1 MTTDLFSHNLSGSCE
16 KQIVERNCQFINF
29 LQNSL
34 FDIMRPIIAI
44 ILFACTCAVQ
54 TTDTFA
60 QSASKSNALESGL
73 FARKSITLVPLAVN
87 DADYRF
93 LVEKTEAG
101 LRTAGARF
109 DYNYVSADA
118 LRQAQTIFAS
128 QRFFADSLDKNEN
141 IQALTAAVRQSGV
154 LERII
159 AQAGNI
165 DSLNARNNRMKRRI
179 TTSSAQSRGIEG
191 ISAKEIFSLVN
202 GAFIG
207 VPILTRVGASAQDR
221 DIVNAKG
228 FIYWMQIEVPPL
240 AAWGNNDLPPW
251 EKVTLLPIKQ
261 RRALGGAVRIGKE
274 TEGELKATAM
284 TAFVQEIFDLAASVP
299 ELKPRATLQQV
310 SDGIRLD
317 VGSREAVYLDQGYEV
332 FETQMGLDGTL
343 SSVRKGFVRIGDV
356 ANNEQKMDALSAAYP
371 TTFGS
376 LDVGMSAVAHDQFI
390 DFVLRPSYRTLQI
403 PQASVNNLFRANL
416 ISASA
421 TSSYNLNASL
431 LFNMARSFGIPQ
443 FFLGIDGGIGLV
455 NMNLVAGEQQQQGTN
470 TAISINQPLMVEGSV
485 VAVKKFWLGG
495 LAAVIEANIG
505 INSLHLSGLYGGRQ
519 WSLRYGTFSFAA
531 GLNAGVEF
539 TISPDMIIGLD
550 AGYRAVL
557 PVTAL
562 TLNIDG
568 SAESIITQ
576 LDQADLWRRGEL
588 GSINLGGLRAGI
600 RATFTIP
607 AF

>member
-1 MTTDLFSHNLSGSCE
+1 
-16 KQIVERNCQFINF
+16 
-29 LQNSL
+29 
-34 FDIMRPIIAI
+34 MRFIIAI
-44 ILFACTCAVQ
+44 ILFACSCAVQ
-54 TTDTFA
+54 TIATFA
-60 QSASKSNALESGL
+60 QSTGNKSGRLESGL

-87 DADYRF
+87 DGDYGF
-93 LVEKTEAG
+93 LVEKTDAG

-118 LRQAQTIFAS
+118 LRKAQTIFTG
-128 QRFFADSLDKNEN
+128 QRFFADSLDKEEN

-159 AQAGNI
+159 TQAGNL
-165 DSLNARNNRMKRRI
+165 DSLNARNSRMKRRI
-179 TTSSAQSRGIEG
+179 TTGSAQSRGIEG
-191 ISAKEIFSLVN
+191 ISAKEIFGLVN

-207 VPILTRVGASAQDR
+207 VPILTRIGASAQDR
-221 DIVNAKG
+221 DIVSAKG
-228 FIYWMQIEVPPL
+228 FIYWMQLDVPSL

-251 EKVTLLPIKQ
+251 EKVNLIPIKQ
-261 RRALGGAVRIGKE
+261 RRAMGGSTRTAKE
-274 TEGELKATAM
+274 TENALKTEALAM
-284 TAFVQEIFDLAASVP
+284 FVQEIFDLAASVP

-317 VGSREAVYLDQGYEV
+317 VGSREGVYLDQGYDV

-343 SSVRKGFVRIGDV
+343 SSVRKGFVRIGEI

-376 LDVGMSAVAHDQFI
+376 LDVGMSAVARDQFI
-390 DFVLRPSYRTLQI
+390 DIVLRPSYRTLLI
-403 PQASVNNLFRANL
+403 PQASVNSLFGANL

-421 TSSYNLNASL
+421 SSSYNLNASL
-431 LFNMARSFGIPQ
+431 LFNMARAFGIPQ
-443 FFLGIDGGIGLV
+443 FFLGIDGGIGLI
-455 NMNLVAGEQQQQGTN
+455 NMNLVAGEQRQQGTN
-470 TAISINQPLMVEGSV
+470 TAISINQPLILEGSV

-505 INSLHLSGLYGGRQ
+505 INTLQLSGLYGGKQ
-519 WSLRYGTFSFAA
+519 WSLNYGTFSFAG
-531 GLNAGVEF
+531 GLNAGLEF
-539 TISPDMIIGLD
+539 FVSPDMLIGLD
-550 AGYRAVL
+550 VGYRAVL

-562 TLNIDG
+562 TLNIAG
-568 SAESIITQ
+568 SPENIITQ
-576 LDQADLWRRGEL
+576 TAQAALWQRSEL
-588 GSINLGGLRAGI
+588 GSINLGGLRAGL

>member
-1 MTTDLFSHNLSGSCE
+1 
-16 KQIVERNCQFINF
+16 
-29 LQNSL
+29 
-34 FDIMRPIIAI
+34 MRPIIAI
-44 ILFACTCAVQ
+44 ILVACCCAVQ
-54 TTDTFA
+54 PKTTFA
-60 QSASKSNALESGL
+60 QSTSKKSNASESGL

-93 LVEKTEAG
+93 LLEKTEVG

-118 LRQAQTIFAS
+118 LGKAQTIFTS
-128 QRFFADSLDKNEN
+128 QRFFADSLDKDEN

-159 AQAGNI
+159 AQAGNL

-179 TTSSAQSRGIEG
+179 TTGSAQSRGIEG

-202 GAFIG
+202 GAFVG
-207 VPILTRVGASAQDR
+207 FPILTRVGASAQDR

-228 FIYWMQIEVPPL
+228 FIYWMQLEVPPL
-240 AAWGNNDLPPW
+240 AVWGNNDLPPW
-251 EKVTLLPIKQ
+251 EKVTLIPIKQ
-261 RRALGGAVRIGKE
+261 RRAMGGAVRTAKE
-274 TEGELKATAM
+274 TENTLKTEALTM
-284 TAFVQEIFDLAASVP
+284 FVKEIFDLAASVP

-317 VGSREAVYLDQGYEV
+317 VGSREAVYLDQGYDV

-343 SSVRKGFVRIGDV
+343 SSVRKGFVRIGEV
-356 ANNEQKMDALSAAYP
+356 ANNEQKMDALSTAYP
-371 TTFGS
+371 TAFGS
-376 LDVGMSAVAHDQFI
+376 LDVGMSAVAHDQFVDI
-390 DFVLRPSYRTLQI
+390 VLRPSYRTLLI
-403 PQASVNNLFRANL
+403 PQASINNLFRANL
-416 ISASA
+416 VSASA

-431 LFNMARSFGIPQ
+431 LFNMARAFGIPQ
-443 FFLGIDGGIGLV
+443 FFLGIDGGVGLV
-455 NMNLVAGEQQQQGTN
+455 NMNPVAGEQRQQGTN
-470 TAISINQPLMVEGSV
+470 TAISISQPFMLEGSV

-495 LAAVIEANIG
+495 LAAVIEANLG
-505 INSLHLSGLYGGRQ
+505 INTFQLSGLYGGKQ
-519 WSLRYGTFSFAA
+519 WSLSYGTFSFAA
-531 GLNAGVEF
+531 GLNAGLEF
-539 TISPDMIIGLD
+539 AVSPDMMLGFD

-568 SAESIITQ
+568 SPESIITQ
-576 LDQADLWRRGEL
+576 LDQAAIWQRGEL
-588 GSINLGGLRAGI
+588 GSINLGGLRAGL